1 MKLTKEITVGH
12 LLTVVAMLLSLGVF
26 VIRTESQI
34 TNNTNTLGRVIELQ
48 EKMAQDIDSLKAYRI
63 RLQTIEEL
71 NGGE

>member
-1 MKLTKEITVGH
+1 LKLTKEITVGH